1 MRILVTGAAGFIGA
15 HTAKALLARGDEV
28 IGIDNF
34 NPYYDL
40 ALKRA
45 RLDELQNNPRFDFQS
60 VDVTEKKSL
69 YDLYKRVKPDRIIH
83 LAAQPGVR
91 YSLENPQAYIDANIT
106 GFLNVLECAR
116 DHGTEHLVYA
126 SSSSVYG
133 AHANMPY
140 SVHHSVDHAVSLY
153 AATKK
158 SNELMA
164 HTYAHLFRIPCTG
177 LRFFTVYGPWGRPD
191 MAPFIFTRKIIAGE
205 EIQLFNHG
213 QHSRDFT
220 YVDDIVEGVIRVTD
234 RIATANPDWDAA
246 NPDPATSNA
255 PYRVYNIGSNNPTPL
270 LRFIDVLENT
280 LGIQAKRSLLP
291 MQPGDVEH
299 TYADV
304 DDLIRDVGSQPTT
317 KIEDGA
323 AEFVRWYKDY
333 YNHTDIA
340 HNLN

>member
-15 HTAKALLARGDEV
+15 HTAKALLARGDDV

-45 RLDELQNNPRFDFQS
+45 RLDELKNNARFEFQS
-60 VDVTEKKSL
+60 VDLTEKESL
-69 YDLYKRVKPDRIIH
+69 SDLYKRAKPDRIIH

-270 LRFIDVLENT
+270 LRFIDVLETSWAYKQNAPYRPCSSVR
-280 LGIQAKRSLLP
+280 LNIP
-291 MQPGDVEH
+291 M
-299 TYADV
+299 
-304 DDLIRDVGSQPTT
+304 RM
-317 KIEDGA
+317 
-323 AEFVRWYKDY
+323 
-333 YNHTDIA
+333 
-340 HNLN
+340 

>member
-45 RLDELQNNPRFDFQS
+45 RLGELQNNPRFEFQS
-60 VDVTEKKSL
+60 IDLMEKKSL
-69 YDLYKRVKPDRIIH
+69 NDLYTRVKPDRIIH

-91 YSLENPQAYIDANIT
+91 YSLANPQAYIDANIT

-116 DHGTEHLVYA
+116 DHGTAHLVYA

-164 HTYAHLFRIPCTG
+164 HTYAHLFRIPSTG

-234 RIATANPDWDAA
+234 RIAKANPDWDAA

-280 LGIQAKRSLLP
+280 LGISMLAVVTEALLE
-291 MQPGDVEH
+291 MIIS
-299 TYADV
+299 T
-304 DDLIRDVGSQPTT
+304 GS
-317 KIEDGA
+317 
-323 AEFVRWYKDY
+323 R
-333 YNHTDIA
+333 
-340 HNLN
+340 